1 MVERLEQ
8 RGSEQ
13 LLCESMAKWDSDPVS
28 LTAHPVLRPIPSQL
42 FQLAALLCPDF
53 LCIMFLWTPS
63 FYCLGS
69 DWLMN
74 SFMSEILRSSFAH
87 SKEEFMWC
95 ACYDHKETKNQSSHP
110 GQLKVI
116 EWNISFPSCHQK
128 TIKNTKCV
136 PGLCWGWFSA
146 EWKLICISSKASND
160 PPELLVRFTEKDWG
174 KCVKDGGESGAQ
186 ARDRKDIFW
195 MRIENTN

>member
-128 TIKNTKCV
+128 TNNQKHKMCSWALLRLILCRMEVNLHQQQSQQWSTWTLGEFYRERLGQVCERWRWKWG
-136 PGLCWGWFSA
+136 PG
-146 EWKLICISSKASND
+146 
-160 PPELLVRFTEKDWG
+160 
-174 KCVKDGGESGAQ
+174 
-186 ARDRKDIFW
+186 
-195 MRIENTN
+195 